1 VPFIEFMVPEL
12 WPSISRSELVR
23 PEFTPKHGRIELP
36 RTAGLGVELNEDV
49 VSRLTVAA
57 R

>member
-1 VPFIEFMVPEL
+1 MVPEL